1 MPPTTS
7 AAVIPRF
14 LLPQRGNIW
23 HRYALQ
29 LQTIRYAS
37 NKSTKKSK
45 PLVLE
50 KPAKFTP
57 PSHPS
62 RRLKEAP
69 RYPGPKLSEDEATS
83 RRTKKYPNMMPPEGT
98 FMHWFI
104 TSKSVHLYITLGTLF
119 AMASTVWFTN
129 FKRNSPFSDMLLPGT
144 QFFFHPIQYFRTFF
158 EVVRLTG
165 HYNTQQTMER
175 RKAKVEDVA
184 KRHEYRKAHGL
195 DKDES
200 FGGWTAKSDDEILGP
215 GIKLGDERKVA
226 VEGTDNMETFVATNG
241 QVLDE
246 QPVKRERRPVKKWL
260 GIW

>member
-1 MPPTTS
+1 
-7 AAVIPRF
+7 
-14 LLPQRGNIW
+14 
-23 HRYALQ
+23 
-29 LQTIRYAS
+29 
-37 NKSTKKSK
+37 
-45 PLVLE
+45 
-50 KPAKFTP
+50 
-57 PSHPS
+57 
-62 RRLKEAP
+62 
-69 RYPGPKLSEDEATS
+69 
-83 RRTKKYPNMMPPEGT
+83 
-98 FMHWFI
+98 
-104 TSKSVHLYITLGTLF
+104 
-119 AMASTVWFTN
+119 
-129 FKRNSPFSDMLLPGT
+129 
-144 QFFFHPIQYFRTFF
+144 
-158 EVVRLTG
+158 
-165 HYNTQQTMER
+165 MER